1 MEQPKGPQLQTQASQ
16 PHVAILPSPGMGH
29 LIPLVGFAKRLVQRH
44 QNFTITFIVPT
55 DGPPST
61 AQKSVLD
68 SLPSSMNYTFL
79 PPVNLDDQPE
89 GTQIEPL
96 ISLTVARS
104 LPSLR
109 QLFKSLTL
117 TETCA
122 NTKLVALVVDLFGTE
137 AFDVAREFNVLPYVF
152 FPSTAMALSLFLYLP
167 KLDEM
172 VSCEYRDHPELIR
185 IPGCIPIHGKDLL
198 DPVQA
203 RKNEAYKWVLH
214 HAKRYAL
221 AEGVMVN
228 SFMELEPG
236 AIKSLQVEEPGKP
249 RIYPV
254 GPLVN
259 TGSTRKVDGSGSE
272 CLTWLDG
279 QPHGS
284 VLFVSFGSGGTLS
297 YDQINE
303 LALGLEMSEQ
313 RFLWVVRS
321 PNDKVANANFFSV
334 QSQKD
339 PFDFLP
345 KGFLERSKG
354 RGLVV
359 PSWAPQAEVL
369 SHGST
374 GGFLTHCG
382 WNSILES
389 VVNGIPL
396 IVWPLYA
403 EQKMNA
409 VMLTED
415 MKVALRAK
423 PSENG
428 LVKREEI
435 AKVSKALLEG
445 EEGKKLR
452 NQMKDL
458 KDAAAR
464 NLSEDGASTKALSEL
479 ALKWNNTK

>member
-1 MEQPKGPQLQTQASQ
+1 M
-16 PHVAILPSPGMGH
+16 
-29 LIPLVGFAKRLVQRH
+29 
-44 QNFTITFIVPT
+44 
-55 DGPPST
+55 
-61 AQKSVLD
+61 
-68 SLPSSMNYTFL
+68 
-79 PPVNLDDQPE
+79 
-89 GTQIEPL
+89 
-96 ISLTVARS
+96 
-104 LPSLR
+104 
-109 QLFKSLTL
+109 
-117 TETCA
+117 
-122 NTKLVALVVDLFGTE
+122 
-137 AFDVAREFNVLPYVF
+137 
-152 FPSTAMALSLFLYLP
+152 
-167 KLDEM
+167 
-172 VSCEYRDHPELIR
+172 IR

-203 RKNEAYKWVLH
+203 RKNEAYKWILH

-259 TGSTRKVDGSGSE
+259 MGSTRKVDGSGSE

-321 PNDKVANANFFSV
+321 PNDKVANANYFSV

-345 KGFLERSKG
+345 KGFLERTKG

-374 GGFLTHCG
+374 
-382 WNSILES
+382 
-389 VVNGIPL
+389 
-396 IVWPLYA
+396 
-403 EQKMNA
+403 

-415 MKVALRAK
+415 IKVALRAK

-458 KDAAAR
+458 KDAAER

-479 ALKWNNTK
+479 AFKWNNTK